1 MANYYDQPAQASFMN
16 TYVPIPFDELY
27 RLGASAKAD
36 VEKATQDL
44 SSNLEKWSQ
53 FKSPSARDTQRFYD
67 LTVGKLKGTIED
79 LASNPDLLKSAEGR
93 YRLQSQLNNLDYNT
107 LSQIKQS
114 SENLTTRQRAVAE
127 MQAQGKYNQ
136 NWDDIN
142 INNWDTAQQGIM
154 GNLAPLEYQSVR
166 QLSDPYYSKL
176 KPGRLGTKRDKTTG
190 LYYDYTGNTI
200 QELETVADT
209 SYNDI
214 ANTPQGKMYINQ
226 NLRTMGIDPNTATQE
241 QLKVANDMF
250 RKQIVDSNIYR
261 TIAQQGELNTGML
274 QLQIAN
280 IRADAARDA
289 RKKPTEPKQT
299 LHSLLTD
306 SAGKL
311 VKDGLI
317 SKVAP
322 TSYVTTDSAGK
333 STVEYSSAYLDYLR
347 ENAKKYKN
355 NPVIAKGYENAVKNM
370 KRMQSYLNEADKA
383 ELEYEKTGS
392 TESAI
397 RAIQYQ
403 NAANLEQNALASRT
417 TKFIMSDTFKR
428 GSGNKSFGEPMGERQ
443 FLNGVNNV
451 IKNMSFNVTDDTSSK
466 ILFKNLS
473 NGQVEIIDEDG
484 SKNNGYTF
492 IDSSKFILPETVVEL
507 SLGKKGRS
515 TLRRNLIGDPT
526 KEFPLRQLVESGKF
540 TNVKAIPTNEYI
552 TMSTG
557 NGIQF
562 GAKTKL
568 RIPVEQVQDF
578 LGTGWM
584 SSSAANNMLL
594 GMTGMLASQ
603 ESSKLALK
611 RLFGGRE
618 VVEKIDKE
626 TSVPY
631 YEIDA
636 VMALP
641 KGDSEVW
648 QTLNQLYQNS
658 KGVGGS
664 SQAKE
669 AYDSSSKEVTDY

>member
-53 FKSPSARDTQRFYD
+53 FKSPSAKDTQRFYD
-67 LTVGKLKGTIED
+67 LTVGKLKSTIED

-114 SENLTTRQRAVAE
+114 AENLTTRQRAVAE

-142 INNWDTAQQGIM
+142 INDWDTAQQGIM

-176 KPGRLGTKRDKTTG
+176 KPGRIGTKRDKTTG

-200 QELETVADT
+200 QDLEAVANT
-209 SYNDI
+209 NYNDM

-226 NLRTMGIDPNTATQE
+226 NLRTMGIDPNTATPE

-250 RKQIVDSNIYR
+250 RKQIVDSNMYK
-261 TIAQQGELNTGML
+261 TIAQQGELNMGMV

-280 IRADAARDA
+280 MRADAARDA
-289 RKKPTEPKQT
+289 RKKPTKPKQT

-311 VKDGLI
+311 VKDSLI

-322 TSYVTTDSAGK
+322 TSYVATNAEGK

-355 NPVIAKGYENAVKNM
+355 NPVVAKGYENAVKNM
-370 KRMQSYLNEADKA
+370 KRMQSYLNEADRA

-397 RAIQYQ
+397 KAIQYQ

-428 GSGNKSFGEPMGERQ
+428 GSGNKSFGEPMGSRQ
-443 FLNGVNNV
+443 FMNGVNNV
-451 IKNMSFNVTDDTSSK
+451 INNMSFNVTDDTSSK

-473 NGQVEIIDEDG
+473 NGQVEIIDENG
-484 SKNNGYTF
+484 SKNNGYAF

-507 SLGKKGRS
+507 SLGRKGR
-515 TLRRNLIGDPT
+515 TALRRNFMGDPS

-568 RIPVEQVQDF
+568 RIPVEQVQDL
-578 LGTGWM
+578 LGTGLM
-584 SSSAANNMLL
+584 GGSTENNV
-594 GMTGMLASQ
+594 
-603 ESSKLALK
+603 E

-618 VVEKIDKE
+618 VKEKIDKE

-641 KGDSEVW
+641 KSDSEVW
-648 QTLNQLYQNS
+648 QTLNQLYQNG
-658 KGVGGS
+658 KGIGGS

-669 AYDSSSKEVTDY
+669 AYDSSSEEVMDY

>member
-27 RLGASAKAD
+27 KLGASAKAD
-36 VEKATQDL
+36 VEKATTDL
-44 SSNLEKWSQ
+44 SQNLQKWSE
-53 FKSPSARDTQRFYD
+53 FKSPSARDTQRYYD
-67 LTVGKLKGTIED
+67 LTVNKLRGTIED

-93 YRLQSQLNNLDYNT
+93 YRLQSQLNNLDYGT

-114 SENLTTRQRAVAE
+114 AENLQTRTKAVAE
-127 MQAQGKYNQ
+127 MQAQGKYNKD
-136 NWDDIN
+136 WDTID
-142 INNWDTAQQGIM
+142 INNWDTATSGVM
-154 GNLAPLEYQSVR
+154 SELAPLEYQSVR

-200 QELETVADT
+200 QDLEAVANT
-209 SYNDI
+209 NYNDM

-226 NLRTMGIDPNTATQE
+226 NLRTMGIDPNTATPE

-250 RKQIVDSNIYR
+250 RKQIVDSNMYK

-311 VKDGLI
+311 VRDSLT

-322 TSYVTTDSAGK
+322 TSYVATNAEGK

-355 NPVIAKGYENAVKNM
+355 NPVIAKGYQNAVKNM
-370 KRMQSYLNEADKA
+370 ERMQSYLNEAKWS

-403 NAANLEQNALASRT
+403 NAANLERNALASRT

-428 GSGNKSFGEPMGERQ
+428 GSGNKSFGEPMGSRQ
-443 FLNGVNNV
+443 FMNGVNNV

-473 NGQVEIIDEDG
+473 NGQIEIIDENG
-484 SKNNGYTF
+484 SKNKGYTF
-492 IDSSKFILPETVVEL
+492 IDSGKFILPETVVEL
-507 SLGKKGRS
+507 SLGRKGR
-515 TLRRNLIGDPT
+515 TALRRDLIGDST

-584 SSSAANNMLL
+584 SSSIANNVLL
-594 GMTGMLASQ
+594 FSTGMLASQ
-603 ESSKLALK
+603 ESSKAALK

-641 KGDSEVW
+641 KNDSEVW
-648 QTLNQLYQNS
+648 QTLNQLYQNG

-669 AYDSSSKEVTDY
+669 AYDSSSEEVMDY

>member
-53 FKSPSARDTQRFYD
+53 FKSPSAKDTKRFYD
-67 LTVGKLKGTIED
+67 LTVGKLKGTVED

-142 INNWDTAQQGIM
+142 INDWDTSQQGIM

-200 QELETVADT
+200 QDLEAVANT
-209 SYNDI
+209 NYNDM

-226 NLRTMGIDPNTATQE
+226 NLRTMGIDPNTATPE

-250 RKQIVDSNIYR
+250 RKQIVDSNMYK
-261 TIAQQGELNTGML
+261 TIAQQGELNMGMV

-280 IRADAARDA
+280 MRADAASAA
-289 RKKPTEPKQT
+289 RKKPDTANQT
-299 LHSLLTD
+299 LHSLLQD
-306 SAGKL
+306 SSGKL
-311 VKDGLI
+311 VKDSLI

-322 TSYVTTDSAGK
+322 TSYVTTNAEGK

-355 NPVIAKGYENAVKNM
+355 NPVVAKGYENAVKNM

-397 RAIQYQ
+397 RTIQYQ
-403 NAANLEQNALASRT
+403 NAANLERNALASRT
-417 TKFIMSDTFKR
+417 TKFIMSDAFKR
-428 GSGNKSFGEPMGERQ
+428 GSGNKSFGEPMGSRQ
-443 FLNGVNNV
+443 FMNGVNNV

-473 NGQVEIIDEDG
+473 NGQVEIIDENG

-492 IDSSKFILPETVVEL
+492 IDSGKFILPETVVEL
-507 SLGKKGRS
+507 SLGRKGRS
-515 TLRRNLIGDPT
+515 TLRRNLYGDPT

-578 LGTGWM
+578 LGTGLM
-584 SSSAANNMLL
+584 GGSTENNV
-594 GMTGMLASQ
+594 
-603 ESSKLALK
+603 E
-611 RLFGGRE
+611 RLF
-618 VVEKIDKE
+618 
-626 TSVPY
+626 
-631 YEIDA
+631 
-636 VMALP
+636 
-641 KGDSEVW
+641 
-648 QTLNQLYQNS
+648 
-658 KGVGGS
+658 
-664 SQAKE
+664 
-669 AYDSSSKEVTDY
+669 

>member
-1 MANYYDQPAQASFMN
+1 
-16 TYVPIPFDELY
+16 
-27 RLGASAKAD
+27 
-36 VEKATQDL
+36 
-44 SSNLEKWSQ
+44 
-53 FKSPSARDTQRFYD
+53 
-67 LTVGKLKGTIED
+67 
-79 LASNPDLLKSAEGR
+79 
-93 YRLQSQLNNLDYNT
+93 
-107 LSQIKQS
+107 
-114 SENLTTRQRAVAE
+114 
-127 MQAQGKYNQ
+127 
-136 NWDDIN
+136 
-142 INNWDTAQQGIM
+142 
-154 GNLAPLEYQSVR
+154 
-166 QLSDPYYSKL
+166 
-176 KPGRLGTKRDKTTG
+176 
-190 LYYDYTGNTI
+190 
-200 QELETVADT
+200 
-209 SYNDI
+209 
-214 ANTPQGKMYINQ
+214 
-226 NLRTMGIDPNTATQE
+226 
-241 QLKVANDMF
+241 
-250 RKQIVDSNIYR
+250 
-261 TIAQQGELNTGML
+261 
-274 QLQIAN
+274 
-280 IRADAARDA
+280 
-289 RKKPTEPKQT
+289 
-299 LHSLLTD
+299 
-306 SAGKL
+306 
-311 VKDGLI
+311 
-317 SKVAP
+317 
-322 TSYVTTDSAGK
+322 
-333 STVEYSSAYLDYLR
+333 
-347 ENAKKYKN
+347 
-355 NPVIAKGYENAVKNM
+355 M

-403 NAANLEQNALASRT
+403 NAASLEQNALASRT
-417 TKFIMSDTFKR
+417 NKFIMSDIFKR

-473 NGQVEIIDEDG
+473 NGQVEIIDENG

-507 SLGKKGRS
+507 SLGRKGR
-515 TLRRNLIGDPT
+515 TALRRDLIGDST

-557 NGIQF
+557 DGIQF

-594 GMTGMLASQ
+594 FSTGMLASQ
-603 ESSKLALK
+603 ESSKAALK

-641 KGDSEVW
+641 KSDSEVW

-658 KGVGGS
+658 KGIGGS

-669 AYDSSSKEVTDY
+669 AYDSSSEEVTDY

>member
-27 RLGASAKAD
+27 KLGASAKAD
-36 VEKATQDL
+36 VEKATTDL
-44 SSNLEKWSQ
+44 SQNLQKWSE
-53 FKSPSARDTQRFYD
+53 FKSPSARDTQRYYD
-67 LTVGKLKGTIED
+67 LTVNKLRGTIED

-93 YRLQSQLNNLDYNT
+93 YRLQSQLNNLDYGT

-114 SENLTTRQRAVAE
+114 AENLQTRTKAVAE
-127 MQAQGKYNQ
+127 MQAQGKYNKD
-136 NWDDIN
+136 WDTID
-142 INNWDTAQQGIM
+142 INNWDTATSGVM
-154 GNLAPLEYQSVR
+154 SELAPLEYQSVR

-190 LYYDYTGNTI
+190 LYYDYTGNTV
-200 QELETVADT
+200 QDLEAVVNTN
-209 SYNDI
+209 YNDI

-226 NLRTMGIDPNTATQE
+226 NLRTMGIDPNTATPE

-250 RKQIVDSNIYR
+250 RKQIVDSNMYK

-274 QLQIAN
+274 QLQMAN
-280 IRADAARDA
+280 IRADAVRDA
-289 RKKPTEPKQT
+289 RKKPTKPKQT

-322 TSYVTTDSAGK
+322 TSYVTTNAEGK

-355 NPVIAKGYENAVKNM
+355 NPVVAKGYQNAVQNM
-370 KRMQSYLNEADKA
+370 KRIQSYLNEANKA

-392 TESAI
+392 NESAI
-397 RAIQYQ
+397 KAIQYQ

-417 TKFIMSDTFKR
+417 TKFIMSDAFKR
-428 GSGNKSFGEPMGERQ
+428 GSGNKSFGEPMGSRQ
-443 FLNGVNNV
+443 FMNGVNNV
-451 IKNMSFNVTDDTSSK
+451 INNMSFNVTDDTSSN

-473 NGQVEIIDEDG
+473 NSQVEIIDENG
-484 SKNNGYTF
+484 SKNKGYTF

-507 SLGKKGRS
+507 SLGRKGR
-515 TLRRNLIGDPT
+515 TALRRNFMGDPS

-578 LGTGWM
+578 LGTGLM
-584 SSSAANNMLL
+584 GGSTENNV
-594 GMTGMLASQ
+594 
-603 ESSKLALK
+603 E
-611 RLFGGRE
+611 RLFGGRK

-626 TSVPY
+626 TSIPY

-641 KGDSEVW
+641 KSDSEVW
-648 QTLNQLYQNS
+648 QTLNQLYQNG

-669 AYDSSSKEVTDY
+669 SYSVSSEEVMGY

>member
-114 SENLTTRQRAVAE
+114 AENLTTRQRAVAE

-142 INNWDTAQQGIM
+142 INDWDTTKQGIM
-154 GNLAPLEYQSVR
+154 GNLAPLEYQSIR

-200 QELETVADT
+200 QDLEAVANT
-209 SYNDI
+209 NYNDI

-226 NLRTMGIDPNTATQE
+226 NLRTMGVDPNTATPE

-250 RKQIVDSNIYR
+250 RKQIVDSNIDR
-261 TIAQQGELNTGML
+261 TIAQQGEINTGML
-274 QLQIAN
+274 QLQMAN
-280 IRADAARDA
+280 IRADATRDA
-289 RKKPTEPKQT
+289 RKKPTDNANQT
-299 LHSLLTD
+299 LHSLLRD
-306 SAGKL
+306 SAGKS
-311 VKDGLI
+311 VRDSLI

-322 TSYVTTDSAGK
+322 TSYVTTNAEGK

-355 NPVIAKGYENAVKNM
+355 NPVVAKGYENAVKNM

-383 ELEYEKTGS
+383 IMEYENTGS
-392 TESAI
+392 KEAAQKAI
-397 RAIQYQ
+397 LFK
-403 NAANLEQNALASRT
+403 NAADTEQNALASRT
-417 TKFIMSDTFKR
+417 TRFIMSDTFKR
-428 GSGNKSFGEPMGERQ
+428 GSGNKSFGEPMGSRQ
-443 FLNGVNNV
+443 FMNGVNNV
-451 IKNMSFNVTDDTSSK
+451 INNMSFNVTDDTSSN

-473 NGQVEIIDEDG
+473 NGQVEMIDENG
-484 SKNNGYTF
+484 SKNKGYTF
-492 IDSSKFILPETVVEL
+492 INSSKFILPETVVEL
-507 SLGKKGRS
+507 SLGKKGR
-515 TLRRNLIGDPT
+515 TALRRNFMGDPS

-557 NGIQF
+557 DGIQF

-578 LGTGWM
+578 LGTGLM
-584 SSSAANNMLL
+584 GASTENNV
-594 GMTGMLASQ
+594 
-603 ESSKLALK
+603 E
-611 RLFGGRE
+611 RLFGGRK

-626 TSVPY
+626 TSIPY

-641 KGDSEVW
+641 KSDSEVW

-658 KGVGGS
+658 KGIGGS

-669 AYDSSSKEVTDY
+669 SYSVSSEEVMGY